1 MAAWMGRRNPKL
13 LMSIRYFVRFH
24 KPLHL
29 RHPRNLNEKI
39 LHLSLMTDTTRW
51 TELADKYRVRK
62 YIEDCGY
69 KDNLPKL
76 YGVWDNAY
84 DIDFD
89 ALPKSFVMKTNHGC
103 GDVRIV
109 HDKALIN
116 KTELIAYFNQ
126 QLKTPYGEVE
136 AGLHYMRIKPCI
148 IAEELLITPVQLQK
162 YSKSLIDYKMWCF
175 NGHCYYVSVYCNRN
189 IHGVEVSIYDRMW
202 TYLSE
207 YLSASSTHY
216 HKGIAIPKPINF
228 DKMISMAE
236 SLSKPF
242 PCVRVDLY
250 NIDGKI
256 YFGEM
261 TFTSRGGLMNSFTDE
276 FLNKAGD
283 MIDLNYRG

>member
-1 MAAWMGRRNPKL
+1 MAAWMGRHNPKL
-13 LMSIRYFVRFH
+13 LMSIRYFVQFH

-39 LHLSLMTDTTRW
+39 LYLSLMTDTTRW

-69 KDNLPKL
+69 KDNLPEL
-76 YGVWDNAY
+76 YGVWDNAN

-116 KTELIAYFNQ
+116 KTELIAYFNR

-148 IAEELLITPVQLQK
+148 IAEELLITPVRLQK

-175 NGHCYYVSVYCNRN
+175 NGHCQYIWACCNRDKHGAEVLFYDKEWICHPEFSIFTEHYRQGN
-189 IHGVEVSIYDRMW
+189 I
-202 TYLSE
+202 
-207 YLSASSTHY
+207 
-216 HKGIAIPKPINF
+216 IPKPLNLNQ
-228 DKMISMAE
+228 MIAMAE
-236 SLSKPF
+236 TLSKPF

-261 TFTSRGGLMNSFTDE
+261 TFTSLGGMMNYFTDE

>member
-1 MAAWMGRRNPKL
+1 MAAWMGRCNPKL

-69 KDNLPKL
+69 KDNLPEL
-76 YGVWDNAY
+76 YGMWDNAC

-89 ALPKSFVMKTNHGC
+89 VLPKSFVMKTNHGC

-116 KTELIAYFNQ
+116 NTELIAYFNR
-126 QLKTPYGEVE
+126 QLETPYGEVE

-175 NGHCYYVSVYCNRN
+175 NGHCQYIWACCNRDKHGAEVLLYDKEWVCHPEFSIFTEHYRQGN
-189 IHGVEVSIYDRMW
+189 I
-202 TYLSE
+202 
-207 YLSASSTHY
+207 
-216 HKGIAIPKPINF
+216 IPKPLNLNQ
-228 DKMISMAE
+228 MIAMAE
-236 SLSKPF
+236 TLSKPF

-261 TFTSRGGLMNSFTDE
+261 TFTSLGGMMNYFTDE

>member
-1 MAAWMGRRNPKL
+1 MPPYGGMGRNPKL

-69 KDNLPKL
+69 KDNLPEL
-76 YGVWDNAY
+76 YGMWDNAC

-116 KTELIAYFNQ
+116 KTELIAYFNR
-126 QLKTPYGEVE
+126 QLETPYGEVE

-175 NGHCYYVSVYCNRN
+175 NGHCQYIWACCNRDK
-189 IHGVEVSIYDRMW
+189 HGAEVLLYDKEWICHPEFSIF
-202 TYLSE
+202 TE
-207 YLSASSTHY
+207 HY
-216 HKGIAIPKPINF
+216 RQGNLIPKPLNLNQ
-228 DKMISMAE
+228 MIAMAE
-236 SLSKPF
+236 TLSKPF

-250 NIDGKI
+250 NIDGKNI
-256 YFGEM
+256 FWRNDFYVVGRDGEL
-261 TFTSRGGLMNSFTDE
+261 F
-276 FLNKAGD
+276 
-283 MIDLNYRG
+283 YR